1 MLDETRG
8 DTQKVDGATDS
19 RHTKISKLPGLN
31 TSAGKWFFSKFLFIN
46 TAQFKSFI
54 P

>member
-19 RHTKISKLPGLN
+19 RHTKISKLPLGWTQVPEN
-31 TSAGKWFFSKFLFIN
+31 DFLVNFCL
-46 TAQFKSFI
+46 
-54 P
+54 